1 MRTVILLLE
10 VSNEDLLSFLSANLR
25 FVKSISL
32 RFFCICCFSFTNLKK
47 SVDFLFYLSSDTL
60 FETVSKDL
68 SVNSCKSPWSNPK
81 FSYSLIAFFKN
92 LNVYKLKDL
101 IDLYGGT
108 INLTS
113 QTAPT
118 YSVHLGTDVSLRQPH
133 S

>member
-60 FETVSKDL
+60 LETVSVAVDDL
-68 SVNSCKSPWSNPK
+68 VIEVREPVTSWECRNKIELCPLISIPLNIPAAKNRSISD
-81 FSYSLIAFFKN
+81 SLLPSLTGFIATE
-92 LNVYKLKDL
+92 KLR
-101 IDLYGGT
+101 I
-108 INLTS
+108 
-113 QTAPT
+113 TAI
-118 YSVHLGTDVSLRQPH
+118 SR
-133 S
+133 